1 MEDKN
6 CLNDQN
12 EYDQW
17 SLNENITRI
26 SGLNARM
33 VNMKEKEFIKL
44 ANPTKILDIGCG
56 NGNRLF
62 SYLSEMKIPFLGIEK
77 FGRIIEDSRFKEF
90 IIVEDLLQLNA
101 NKLDKRL
108 ENIDVITIL
117 GGSLIGIFCYENQQN
132 AWNKIMS
139 LLPTGGRI
147 IFDTFMINGFEN
159 LDFIGTTR
167 LFPSAPP
174 QYLLSEKQL
183 KSLWDKLNLEIINI
197 SDLHQ
202 PPIRYYLLQ
211 KK

>member
-17 SLNENITRI
+17 SLNEPVTRI
-26 SGLNARM
+26 NTLIAPN
-33 VNMKEKEFIKL
+33 VNTKEKEFIKF

-62 SYLSEMKIPFLGIEK
+62 SYLSEMKIPFIGIEK
-77 FGRIIEDSRFKEF
+77 FERIIEQSNFKDF
-90 IIVEDLLQLNA
+90 ILVEDLLQLNPS
-101 NKLDKRL
+101 NLDPRF

-117 GGSLIGIFCYENQQN
+117 GGSLIGIFCYENQQS

-159 LDFIGTTR
+159 ADFIGTTR

-174 QYLLSEKQL
+174 QYFLSEHQL
-183 KSLWDKLNLEIINI
+183 KVLWSELNLEIIKT
-197 SDLHQ
+197 SDLNQ